1 MVIVKS
7 TKNAES
13 GRMPSTEELQAMGEY
28 NEQLVKA
35 GIMVTGEGLK
45 PSAAGARVRFKGDA
59 LTVEHGPFTPVG
71 EQVAGFWIWEV
82 ASMDEAIAWARRCPS
97 PMPGEEGVLELR
109 PFVEAADFGDAYT
122 DEVREQE
129 DRLRVELESQKR
141 GA

>member
-1 MVIVKS
+1 
-7 TKNAES
+7 
-13 GRMPSTEELQAMGEY
+13 
-28 NEQLVKA
+28 
-35 GIMVTGEGLK
+35 
-45 PSAAGARVRFKGDA
+45 